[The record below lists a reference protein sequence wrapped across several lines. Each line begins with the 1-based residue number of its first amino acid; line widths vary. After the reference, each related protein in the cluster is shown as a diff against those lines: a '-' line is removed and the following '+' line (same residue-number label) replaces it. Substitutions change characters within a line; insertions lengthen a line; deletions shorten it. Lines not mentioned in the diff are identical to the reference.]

1 MVPRDPRRDSFFD
14 FSDRTKLR
22 LTGADRVR
30 FINGQIT
37 NDIGKAT
44 ESTSIAACVLNVK
57 GKLNAHIF
65 ISVEG
70 DSILIDA
77 DAVLRDTLAARLE
90 RYIIADDV
98 RVEDITDSFAILHV
112 VGADPISIAVRK
124 QVSANRFGLPGFD
137 LWIESDKA

>member
-70 DSILIDA
+70 DSILLDA
-77 DAVLRDTLAARLE
+77 DAVLRDSLVARLE
-90 RYIIADDV
+90 RYIIADAV
-98 RVEDITDSFAILHV
+98 RAEDITQSFAILHLV
-112 VGADPISIAVRK
+112 APSSLS
-124 QVSANRFGLPGFD
+124 SALRQ
-137 LWIESDKA
+137 